1 MQTECD
7 FLDVNEAA
15 TYLKMSVAWIRA
27 QVLNKQIPFY
37 KIGRCVRFSKEEM
50 KEYLKKCRQEI
61 LN

>member
-7 FLDVNEAA
+7 LLDVNEVAG
-15 TYLKMSVAWIRA
+15 YLKMSVAWVRA
-27 QVLNKQIPFY
+27 QVLKKEILFY

-50 KEYLKKCRQEI
+50 KEYLKKCKQEI